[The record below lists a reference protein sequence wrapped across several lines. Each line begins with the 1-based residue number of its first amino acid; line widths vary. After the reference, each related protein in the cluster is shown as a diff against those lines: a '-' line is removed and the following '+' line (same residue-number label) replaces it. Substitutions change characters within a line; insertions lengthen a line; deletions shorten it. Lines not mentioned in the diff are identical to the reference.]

1 MIHTDA
7 SQFLR
12 RVLFTDALI
21 CALFGMFLCATAA
34 PLASFTGLGSDLLFW
49 AGIALLPIA
58 AFMAFTARRRL
69 IQAFS
74 VQLIVAGN
82 ALWVV
87 GSLAALILSPAVNP
101 WGAALIVGQAAAV
114 AGLLTLE
121 GIALRRLQSALNVAL
136 SAGRD

>member
-7 SQFLR
+7 SQILR

-34 PLASFTGLGSDLLFW
+34 PLAAFTGLATGLLFP

-58 AFMAFTARRRL
+58 AFMAFTAMRRSL
-69 IQAFS
+69 HVFS
-74 VQLIVAGN
+74 VQAIVAGN
-82 ALWVV
+82 VVWVV
-87 GSLAALILSPAVNP
+87 GSVVALVLSPGVNS
-101 WGAALIVGQAAAV
+101 WGAALVVGQAATV

-121 GIALRRLQSALNVAL
+121 WIGLRRLQSALKVAL